1 MTGCASNKALNQI
14 EENKQLVT
22 SFYKEVLFEAK
33 YQSIDKYIGDV
44 YIQHNPAIA
53 DGKEAFAEMIKSF
66 APKDGSEAEPWGEI
80 IRVVAEK
87 DLVILHIKNYSWPG
101 KNGGAIVD
109 IFRVKD
115 GKIVE
120 HWDVI
125 QAIPDNPKNNN
136 TMF

>member
-1 MTGCASNKALNQI
+1 MTGCASNEV
-14 EENKQLVT
+14 EENKKLVT
-22 SFYKEVLFEAK
+22 NFYKEVLFEGK

-44 YIQHNPAIA
+44 YIQHNPAVA
-53 DGKEAFAEMIKSF
+53 DGKEAFTKMIKSF
-66 APKDGSEAEPWGEI
+66 APEDGSKLKSWGEI

-87 DLVILHIKNYSWPG
+87 DLVILHIKNYNWPG
-101 KNGGAIVD
+101 ENGGAIVD
-109 IFRVKD
+109 IFRVED

-120 HWDVI
+120 HWDVV